1 MHPLRS
7 TIAKKFGCSVESAAG
22 EAYSKQEQ
30 VLATTRTC
38 AAAMDAA
45 GRVVTLR
52 RAGTPAERQ
61 RVVCLV
67 KKHWD
72 RVGQRPRE
80 HLLVWD
86 TADGSAPADAL
97 LEDTEQAYEELPWF
111 HKAAI
116 GDGAPCSYHRV
127 VRECATRYR
136 FKTVS
141 CSVATA
147 WGDATDLFR
156 PHGRLTTPATAREAQ
171 DYAP

>member
-1 MHPLRS
+1 MYPLGS
-7 TIAKKFGCSVESAAG
+7 TIAKKFGCSVDSAAG

-30 VLATTRTC
+30 VLATRHTC

-45 GRVVTLR
+45 GRVVTLW

-86 TADGSAPADAL
+86 TADGSSERHPF
-97 LEDTEQAYEELPWF
+97 W
-111 HKAAI
+111 AA
-116 GDGAPCSYHRV
+116 S
-127 VRECATRYR
+127 
-136 FKTVS
+136 
-141 CSVATA
+141 
-147 WGDATDLFR
+147 R
-156 PHGRLTTPATAREAQ
+156 PKV
-171 DYAP
+171 